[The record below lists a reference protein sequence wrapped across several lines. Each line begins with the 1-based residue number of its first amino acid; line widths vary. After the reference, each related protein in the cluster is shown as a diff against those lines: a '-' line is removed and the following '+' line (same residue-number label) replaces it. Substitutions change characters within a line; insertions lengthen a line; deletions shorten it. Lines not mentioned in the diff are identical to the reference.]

1 MQIDVL
7 ISSVIFSNSEG
18 LFEYL
23 KLFFQKW
30 LDIVENGRFSP
41 YVKRLSIQK
50 YIRLFLR
57 FYIILGKKKICNM
70 TDDSFCFKKWNQLF
84 FAASILRKIVAWTG
98 RITLYEKTKKKRPCL
113 GIMMQGAQLR
123 LSPDEIY

>member
-1 MQIDVL
+1 MYSMQIDVL
-7 ISSVIFSNSEG
+7 IFTVIFSYTEG

-57 FYIILGKKKICNM
+57 FYIILGKKKNPQY
-70 TDDSFCFKKWNQLF
+70 D
-84 FAASILRKIVAWTG
+84 
-98 RITLYEKTKKKRPCL
+98 
-113 GIMMQGAQLR
+113 
-123 LSPDEIY
+123 